1 MKLFYILVE
10 KYRCVFLFLY
20 FNIVQIK
27 VFDEVYDQFEY
38 GYRKSKGYCYVS
50 LILFLINKNF

>member
-38 GYRKSKGYCYVS
+38 GYRKSKGYCDVS
-50 LILFLINKNF
+50 

>member
-27 VFDEVYDQFEY
+27 VFDEVYDY
-38 GYRKSKGYCYVS
+38 GYIEKVKDIVM
-50 LILFLINKNF
+50 LV